1 MMANGTIGQASGS
14 LRAAGRKLGSSATTI
29 LAALLLYLLMLGAI
43 FLFLTTRESNLWQVA
58 LGLVISPLLVVVIF
72 FIGQAFAIHAIRTGI
87 GTGYKLRLALVD
99 WMKLMVATL
108 PLALIIVLL
117 SYLLPIVE
125 SSLSDWIGSE
135 SEVWVRTGLVWL
147 RWILYALIFPLLAIN
162 WWIIAVREG
171 AAAALRATRR
181 VCRLSFDPAAILIYL
196 VVVGLY
202 GFIAWSLF
210 RTRPR
215 IEREWLELTLFAA
228 RMAMAMLMIFLGWL
242 LTLGGMAEWSAQR
255 ELGE

>member
-1 MMANGTIGQASGS
+1 MMAKGTIGQASGS

-43 FLFLTTRESNLWQVA
+43 FLFLTTRESNLWQVV

-108 PLALIIVLL
+108 PLALIIVLF
-117 SYLLPIVE
+117 SYLLTIVE
-125 SSLSDWIGSE
+125 SSISDWIGTE
-135 SEVWVRTGLVWL
+135 SVVWVRPGLVCLKWL
-147 RWILYALIFPLLAIN
+147 LYGLIFPLLAIN

-171 AAAALRATRR
+171 SAAALRATRR
-181 VCRLSFDPAAILIYL
+181 VCRLTFDPAAILIYL

-215 IEREWLELTLFAA
+215 IEREWLELSLFAV

-242 LTLGGMAEWSAQR
+242 LTLGGMAEWTAQR